1 MPVVMDEQISIEQ
14 WQAYFNEQ
22 ADLKKRNPFYTENDN
37 YIREHPTCFYVTGF
51 YLDRERGWK
60 KLPQELPTFD
70 KWTLVDVVLFSKS
83 LGTVWMEL
91 GKWEAKHWCFKSVE
105 PRRDETEMLA
115 WAISREESCK
125 RQQT

>member
-1 MPVVMDEQISIEQ
+1 MTAVYEGQISLEQ
-14 WQAYFNEQ
+14 WQTVLDTKAE
-22 ADLKKRNPFYTENDN
+22 LKKQNPFYTEHDN

-91 GKWEAKHWCFKSVE
+91 RKWEAKHWCFKSVE

-115 WAISREESCK
+115 WAISREESIDAN
-125 RQQT
+125 QT